1 VACADLCDELK
12 EAGAADFPVA
22 LRAARRLR
30 ASAKRPSI
38 AGRLGRALAL
48 AAGAAAIAATIGAA
62 ALAQGAT
69 VIDPGLLPAEAAP
82 LAQKSL
88 LLDLA
93 QAGSRYVAVG
103 ERGHVLTSD
112 NRGQTWSQAAGV
124 PSQEMLTSVCFS
136 DEQHGVAVGHDE
148 IALVTSDAGN
158 SWQRTHYA
166 PDARQP
172 LLDVLCNGSDV
183 IAVGAYGAY
192 FTSSDRGAT
201 WASRKFDA
209 QPVPVKKGVPP
220 KAGDPQAEHEIGAD
234 FHLNRIVGASG
245 SRLYIAAEAGHLY
258 RSDDA
263 GKTWNELPSPYEG
276 SFFGILPLDGDAL
289 LAYGLR
295 GHLYRS
301 DDGGQTWRHIEVGT
315 DAMLN
320 DAVRTP
326 QNGVAIVGLSGTVL
340 LSKDGGETFTLH
352 QQPDRKGLSAALP
365 VGVTELVTAGE
376 AGVRT
381 IPVEAPK

>member
-1 VACADLCDELK
+1 VECVDLKWRLGV
-12 EAGAADFPVA
+12 GAVA
-22 LRAARRLR
+22 LAM
-30 ASAKRPSI
+30 
-38 AGRLGRALAL
+38 AL
-48 AAGAAAIAATIGAA
+48 AAHSAT
-62 ALAQGAT
+62 T
-69 VIDPGLLPAEAAP
+69 IDPGLLPAEPAP
-82 LAQKSL
+82 LALKSL
-88 LLDLA
+88 LLDIG
-93 QAGSRYVAVG
+93 QAGSRFVAVG

-112 NRGQTWSQAAGV
+112 NRGQSWSQAAGV

-136 DEQHGVAVGHDE
+136 DEMHGVAVGHDE

-192 FTSSDRGAT
+192 FTSSDRGVT
-201 WASRKFDA
+201 WVGRKFEV
-209 QPVPVKKGVPP
+209 QPVPERKGTPP
-220 KAGDPQAEHEIGAD
+220 KAAPSNAEDRYADDEIVGD

-263 GKTWNELPSPYEG
+263 GKTWSELPSPYEG
-276 SFFGILPLDGDAL
+276 SFFGILPLDGESL

-301 DDGGQTWRHIEVGT
+301 DDGGQTWRQVEVSS

-320 DAVRTP
+320 DAVRMP
-326 QNGVAIVGLSGTVL
+326 QNGVAVVGLSGTVL
-340 LSKDGGETFTLH
+340 LSKDGGQTFTLH
-352 QQPDRKGLSAALP
+352 QQPDRKGLSAVLP
-365 VGVTELVTAGE
+365 VGVMELVTVGE
-376 AGVRT
+376 AGVRS
-381 IPVEAPK
+381 IPIEAAK